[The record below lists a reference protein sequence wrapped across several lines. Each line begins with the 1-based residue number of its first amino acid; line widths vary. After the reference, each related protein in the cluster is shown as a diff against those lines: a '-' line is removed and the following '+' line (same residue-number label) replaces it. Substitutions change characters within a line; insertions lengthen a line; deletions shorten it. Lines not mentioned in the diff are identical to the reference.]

1 MPVDVGS
8 GSVSAEPPVA
18 GSVLSKTAVTGQLAF
33 LQLGQDSGPGLQT
46 LTWGENTEGRG
57 KGVIAGECLGRIL
70 KLLHR

>member
-18 GSVLSKTAVTGQLAF
+18 GSVLSKTAVTGQL
-33 LQLGQDSGPGLQT
+33 GQDSRPGLQT
-46 LTWGENTEGRG
+46 LTWWENTEGRG

-70 KLLHR
+70 KLLYR